1 MFWVYTFSLGT
12 QETETMTTYRTH
24 AAATS
29 LGHAIARDW
38 AGRHYS
44 AADLATGFAIAS
56 RGKVITQSPRVV
68 FGKKGA
74 K

>member
-1 MFWVYTFSLGT
+1 
-12 QETETMTTYRTH
+12 MTTYRTH
-24 AAATS
+24 AAAKS

-44 AADLATGFAIAS
+44 AADAATGYDIAA
-56 RGKVITQSPRVV
+56 RGHVIVKAPRVV
-68 FGKKGA
+68 FGKRGA